1 MKNAFSLIITVAF
14 SLGLTSQENPFLN
27 REYWNS
33 DPSIEQI
40 EATILEGHDITERNA
55 AYFDGPTY
63 AILQKVNAKTMAHII
78 SKEGNGVAKLTH
90 DGRIYLHWAAYAGNL
105 ELVKYLLD
113 QGSDAAAMDA
123 HGYSVINFAAN
134 SGISDTNI
142 YDALLDKGA
151 NINATTHDGA
161 NALLLAASGAQNLDV
176 IDYFVEKGLALDSS
190 DDIGNG
196 VFQYA
201 SRSGNIS
208 VLKTL
213 AGKGLDFKK
222 VNTEGE
228 NALFMA
234 ARGTRRNQNT
244 KEVFEYLESLG
255 LSNQLINKEGRNL
268 LHLIA
273 GRNKDLNIF
282 EHFITSGISPE
293 LKDKEG
299 VTPLMIT
306 ASGNDLDVVEL
317 LTKHVGDLNLTD
329 DKGRNALMMAV
340 ESNEAEIVDFLLKK
354 GADVASRDN
363 DGNSIAYY
371 LIHNY
376 NPKNS
381 DSFDRKWNLLQEAGL
396 TMNGKQGNGNTLL
409 HLAAKDNNLELLKR
423 LENLAID
430 INEKNED
437 GVTALHFAAMSSDNE
452 EMLKYMISMGAD
464 VSAKTEF
471 EETVYDLASENEL
484 LQKHNVA
491 LDFLKI

>member
-14 SLGLTSQENPFLN
+14 SLVLTAQENPFLN
-27 REYWNS
+27 REYWNG
-33 DPSIEQI
+33 DPSIEEV

-78 SKEGNGVAKLTH
+78 AKEGNGVSKLTH

-113 QGSDAAAMDA
+113 KGSDAAAVDS

-134 SGISDTNI
+134 SGITDTNI
-142 YDALLDKGA
+142 YDVLLDKGA
-151 NINATTHDGA
+151 DINATTHDGA
-161 NALLLAASGAQNLDV
+161 NALLLATSGAQNLDV

-190 DDIGNG
+190 DDLGNG

-201 SRSGNIS
+201 ARSGNIS
-208 VLKTL
+208 LLKVLVE
-213 AGKGLDFKK
+213 KGLDYNI
-222 VNTEGE
+222 VNTNGE
-228 NALFMA
+228 NTLFMA
-234 ARGTRRNQNT
+234 AKGTRRNQNT
-244 KEVFEYLESLG
+244 KAIFEYLESLG

-273 GRNKDLNIF
+273 GRNKDLPLF
-282 EHFITSGISPE
+282 EHFIASGISTN

-299 VTPLMIT
+299 QTPFMMA
-306 ASGNDLDVVEL
+306 ASGNGLDVVEL
-317 LTKHVGDLNLTD
+317 LAKHVEDINLTD

-340 ESNEAEIVDFLLKK
+340 ERNNTDVVDFLLES

-376 NPKNS
+376 DPKNS
-381 DSFDRKWNLLQEAGL
+381 DSFDRKWNLLKEAGL

-409 HLAAKDNNLELLKR
+409 HLAAKANNLELLKR
-423 LENLAID
+423 LENLDID